1 MFDSD
6 RGGTNVASMRRG
18 KRRVKVVGVVG
29 RSVANYV
36 REPRYTRDAV
46 PRAAVPRDISRKR
59 SEADKLSRNH
69 VKASHSVAGTL

>member
-6 RGGTNVASMRRG
+6 RRGTNVASMRRG

-46 PRAAVPRDISRKR
+46 PRDISRKR